1 MTEPTDDEQVGPDE
15 DQPQVEQAE
24 VVDPGE
30 SEEPIPAVSEPA
42 KVMRVGTMIKELLAE
57 VRNSSLD
64 EASRERLR
72 DIYDTS
78 VRELSTALSDDL
90 REELERLALPFD
102 DDTPSEAEL
111 RVAKAQLVGWLEGLF
126 HGIQATLF
134 AQQMAARQQLEGMRG
149 SLPPGAVPPQGGAV
163 GQPGPVGPGGSG
175 APGGAQPT
183 ADDRPGTYL

>member
-1 MTEPTDDEQVGPDE
+1 MTEPTDDEQAGPDE
-15 DQPQVEQAE
+15 DRPQVEQAE

-126 HGIQATLF
+126 HGIQATLM
-134 AQQMAARQQLEGMRG
+134 AQQFAAQRQLQGMRE
-149 SLPPGAVPPQGGAV
+149 L
-163 GQPGPVGPGGSG
+163 
-175 APGGAQPT
+175 PGGAQMPQRPQEPGS
-183 ADDRPGTYL
+183 DRPGTYL

>member
-1 MTEPTDDEQVGPDE
+1 MSDTESIADEPSTEATPPV
-15 DQPQVEQAE
+15 VEQPE
-24 VVDPGE
+24 VVDPTAAPAD
-30 SEEPIPAVSEPA
+30 EEGPAVSQPA
-42 KVMRVGTMIKELLAE
+42 KVMRVGTMIKELLNE

-78 VRELSTALSDDL
+78 VRELSESLSDDL
-90 REELERLALPFD
+90 REELHRLALPFD
-102 DDTPSEAEL
+102 EDTPSEAEL

-149 SLPPGAVPPQGGAV
+149 GLPPGATP
-163 GQPGPVGPGGSG
+163 QPGGPGM
-175 APGGAQPT
+175 PGGADT
-183 ADDRPGTYL
+183 GDVRPGTYL

>member
-1 MTEPTDDEQVGPDE
+1 MPDIDAADTDAADTDAADIESVD
-15 DQPQVEQAE
+15 VAEQAE
-24 VVDPGE
+24 VVEAATDGDE
-30 SEEPIPAVSEPA
+30 ATPAVSQPA
-42 KVMRVGTMIKELLAE
+42 KVMRVGTMIKELLNE

-72 DIYDTS
+72 DIYDQS
-78 VRELSTALSDDL
+78 VRELSESLSDDL

-102 DDTPSEAEL
+102 EDTPSEAEL

-149 SLPPGAVPPQGGAV
+149 SLPPGAVPPGGPSMA
-163 GQPGPVGPGGSG
+163 GGPGGP
-175 APGGAQPT
+175 ATNAE
-183 ADDRPGTYL
+183 DRPGTYL